1 MGKQFKVLKISS
13 NWSLEKLR
21 QKLED
26 TLNTHSKQ
34 GWDVVNISFLDNTY
48 TAFVTISK

>member
-13 NWSLEKLR
+13 AWSLEKLR

-26 TLNTHSKQ
+26 TLNNVSKN
-34 GWDVVNISFLDNTY
+34 GWEIVNVSFLDNTY
-48 TAFVTISK
+48 TVFVTISK